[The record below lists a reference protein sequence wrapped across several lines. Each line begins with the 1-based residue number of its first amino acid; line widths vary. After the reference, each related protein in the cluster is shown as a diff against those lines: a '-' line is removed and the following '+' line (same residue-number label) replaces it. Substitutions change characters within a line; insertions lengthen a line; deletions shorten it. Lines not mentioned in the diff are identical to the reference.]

1 MSDNVVPWNG
11 ITKLD
16 SDPQRVLQSALDK
29 GLEHVVVVGFDS
41 DGGEYFASS
50 YADGADVVWH
60 LERAKFKLMVI
71 ADAAADD
78 PQRG

>member
-1 MSDNVVPWNG
+1 MADNVVPWNG

-16 SDPQRVLQSALDK
+16 GDPVRILQSALDA
-29 GLEHVVVVGFDS
+29 GMSSVVIVGFDK

-71 ADAAADD
+71 ADELADD
-78 PQRG
+78 PQRR